1 MNDLFEIEFI
11 FKYQD
16 WSDKVKKITVQSFM
30 FDDTKQFF
38 NNPFKISHKSK
49 YAKHWLICKCKAND
63 WRDNGRDINEY
74 ECGQCGMF
82 ITVI

>member
-1 MNDLFEIEFI
+1 MNNEFEVEFI

-38 NNPFKISHKSK
+38 NKPFKISHKSK